1 MLRVTRSSVPARTC
15 SMRLRLRHTRLNKL
29 DAGESEL
36 YHAAPVQQPAPRCR
50 PTDVQQLHLK
60 PAAGTTSDTS
70 LHLSIS
76 LSSVSLS
83 LRLSVSVSLSLCL
96 SVSMSLCLS
105 VSLPLC
111 LSVSL
116 PLCLS
121 VSLSLC
127 LSNYLSRCLPT
138 YPPTHPPT

>member
-1 MLRVTRSSVPARTC
+1 
-15 SMRLRLRHTRLNKL
+15 MRLRLRHTRLNKL

-83 LRLSVSVSLSLCL
+83 LRLSVFLS
-96 SVSMSLCLS
+96 
-105 VSLPLC
+105 
-111 LSVSL
+111 
-116 PLCLS
+116 LCLS

-127 LSNYLSRCLPT
+127 LYVSLSLCFSASLSLCLSASLSLCLSVCLTIYLAAYL
-138 YPPTHPPT
+138 PTHPPTHLAV

>member
-83 LRLSVSVSLSLCL
+83 LRLSVFLSLCLSVSLSLCL
-96 SVSMSLCLS
+96 SVSLCLCLS
-105 VSLPLC
+105 VSL
-111 LSVSL
+111 S
-116 PLCLS
+116 LCLS